1 MYFAPA
7 GKGISLIFKGFIQ
20 SRFSNHTTRIGH
32 RVFFLFPRFSDHKEH
47 LVGRWTSGQVDSD
60 FGPVAES
67 SRPLIQYDHRRTPH
81 DQRRCPVGDD
91 PYRQAPISILHDSF
105 RIIVED
111 GFSQDTLRCV
121 LEVMRN
127 A

>member
-7 GKGISLIFKGFIQ
+7 GKGISLTGFLE
-20 SRFSNHTTRIGH
+20 S
-32 RVFFLFPRFSDHKEH
+32 FF
-47 LVGRWTSGQVDSD
+47 
-60 FGPVAES
+60 PVAES